1 MFKIV
6 DKKAL
11 DKDTFMMELYVP
23 RIASSALPGQF
34 LIIRMKE
41 GSERIPLTISDN
53 DAEKGTVKIV
63 YKVIGKSTQEMSQY
77 DIGDVFADVVGPLGR
92 PSEFINMTDEER
104 HNKKFVFIGGGVGI
118 APIYPQVKWL
128 YEHGVKADVIIG
140 AKTKN
145 LLVYVDELSSIS
157 NLYVTTDD
165 GTSEYKGLVTDTLQ
179 TLIDRGKH
187 YDEIVAIGP
196 MIMMKFVTMMAM
208 RLGIKC
214 TVSLNSLMVDG
225 TGMCGACR
233 VMVGGEMKFTCVDG
247 PEFDGSK
254 VDFDLAMK
262 RQAMYNNVEGRK
274 ILEKEE
280 MDEGH
285 ICHIGGIAEEVRDK
299 RHRVPVREQSPEVRR
314 HNFNEVCLGYSMDEA
329 VVEAQR
335 CLQCRKPACVDGC
348 PVNINIPQFIKYI
361 QEGDFEK
368 AAIVID
374 KDSALPAVC
383 GRVCPQE
390 SQCEGNCVMGKKY
403 EPIAIGK
410 LERFIGDWSR
420 ENNLELAKPMA
431 KNGHKVAVVGS
442 GPSGI
447 TCAKELLT
455 MGYDVT
461 VFEALHECGGVL
473 VYGIP
478 SFRLPKHT
486 VVRHEINNVE
496 KLGAKFERDVIIGR
510 TLSIDDLLDKE
521 GFDFVFSLNMMGAL
535 LPTQVFA
542 KDMLG
547 RKGCSILNISSMNAY
562 TPLTKIPAYSAAK
575 AGISN
580 FTQWLAVHFAKAGI
594 RVNAI
599 APGFF
604 VTNQNRALLFDK
616 DGNPTARTNKILNA
630 TPMGRFGEVEELFGA
645 TKLLLSEHEAS
656 FITGVVIPIDGGFS
670 AYSGV

>member
-1 MFKIV
+1 
-6 DKKAL
+6 
-11 DKDTFMMELYVP
+11 
-23 RIASSALPGQF
+23 
-34 LIIRMKE
+34 
-41 GSERIPLTISDN
+41 
-53 DAEKGTVKIV
+53 
-63 YKVIGKSTQEMSQY
+63 
-77 DIGDVFADVVGPLGR
+77 
-92 PSEFINMTDEER
+92 
-104 HNKKFVFIGGGVGI
+104 
-118 APIYPQVKWL
+118 
-128 YEHGVKADVIIG
+128 
-140 AKTKN
+140 
-145 LLVYVDELSSIS
+145 
-157 NLYVTTDD
+157 
-165 GTSEYKGLVTDTLQ
+165 
-179 TLIDRGKH
+179 
-187 YDEIVAIGP
+187 
-196 MIMMKFVTMMAM
+196 
-208 RLGIKC
+208 
-214 TVSLNSLMVDG
+214 
-225 TGMCGACR
+225 
-233 VMVGGEMKFTCVDG
+233 
-247 PEFDGSK
+247 
-254 VDFDLAMK
+254 
-262 RQAMYNNVEGRK
+262 
-274 ILEKEE
+274 

-299 RHRVPVREQSPEVRR
+299 RYRVPVREQSPEERR

-521 GFDFVFSLNMMGAL
+521 GFDAVLWVLVPDCLSL
-535 LPTQVFA
+535 
-542 KDMLG
+542 
-547 RKGCSILNISSMNAY
+547 
-562 TPLTKIPAYSAAK
+562 
-575 AGISN
+575 
-580 FTQWLAVHFAKAGI
+580 
-594 RVNAI
+594 
-599 APGFF
+599 
-604 VTNQNRALLFDK
+604 
-616 DGNPTARTNKILNA
+616 
-630 TPMGRFGEVEELFGA
+630 
-645 TKLLLSEHEAS
+645 
-656 FITGVVIPIDGGFS
+656 
-670 AYSGV
+670 

>member
-1 MFKIV
+1 M
-6 DKKAL
+6 
-11 DKDTFMMELYVP
+11 
-23 RIASSALPGQF
+23 
-34 LIIRMKE
+34 
-41 GSERIPLTISDN
+41 
-53 DAEKGTVKIV
+53 
-63 YKVIGKSTQEMSQY
+63 
-77 DIGDVFADVVGPLGR
+77 
-92 PSEFINMTDEER
+92 
-104 HNKKFVFIGGGVGI
+104 FIGGGVGI

-128 YEHGVKADVIIG
+128 YKHGVKADVIIG

-262 RQAMYNNVEGRK
+262 RQAMYNNVKGRK

-299 RHRVPVREQSPEVRR
+299 RYRVPVREQSPEERR

-431 KNGHKVAVVGS
+431 K
-442 GPSGI
+442 
-447 TCAKELLT
+447 
-455 MGYDVT
+455 M
-461 VFEALHECGGVL
+461 
-473 VYGIP
+473 
-478 SFRLPKHT
+478 
-486 VVRHEINNVE
+486 
-496 KLGAKFERDVIIGR
+496 VI
-510 TLSIDDLLDKE
+510 K
-521 GFDFVFSLNMMGAL
+521 
-535 LPTQVFA
+535 
-542 KDMLG
+542 
-547 RKGCSILNISSMNAY
+547 
-562 TPLTKIPAYSAAK
+562 
-575 AGISN
+575 
-580 FTQWLAVHFAKAGI
+580 
-594 RVNAI
+594 
-599 APGFF
+599 
-604 VTNQNRALLFDK
+604 
-616 DGNPTARTNKILNA
+616 
-630 TPMGRFGEVEELFGA
+630 
-645 TKLLLSEHEAS
+645 
-656 FITGVVIPIDGGFS
+656 
-670 AYSGV
+670 